1 MDERKKTKLRL
12 STPAEVRRALGKVT
26 NMVFN
31 GEIDTKRANTIVY
44 ACNSLLTSI
53 RTDDQ
58 EKRIKKLEELLNLN
72 EQKS

>member
-58 EKRIKKLEELLNLN
+58 EERIQKLEEMMKN
-72 EQKS
+72 EK